1 MSQPQSV
8 TDARGYGDDVLQS
21 SAQLHSRYIV
31 VCINSKRGIAEFA
44 LHGLCQSRI
53 FRRNCD
59 RGRITAC
66 DFLGERWSA
75 ERANPRLKSPIP
87 ADHLRNDIAHP
98 QQAVVFK
105 PLGSAHKLLLH
116 EPKAEPGV
124 CACARAQW
132 KELCPTPRLR

>member
-75 ERANPRLKSPIP
+75 ERSEERRVGKSAERGARRSIHVTMQP
-87 ADHLRNDIAHP
+87 AI
-98 QQAVVFK
+98 
-105 PLGSAHKLLLH
+105 
-116 EPKAEPGV
+116 
-124 CACARAQW
+124 
-132 KELCPTPRLR
+132 